1 MNWTITELNR
11 KAAEEILAWKYEP
24 PYDFYENER
33 SEEAVE
39 ELSGGEYRL
48 VLDETGQ
55 IYGFFCTG
63 SSAQVPIGHEF
74 GVYPD
79 DHVDFGL
86 GMNPTFTGK
95 GTGAAFTAFI
105 LKEIRRDTSL
115 PIRLSV
121 ATFNK
126 RAIAVYEK
134 LGFRKADDFRTRS
147 AEFITMVENRGNV
160 TI

>member
-11 KAAEEILAWKYEP
+11 EAAEEILAWKYEP

-33 SEEAVE
+33 SEEAVA

-48 VLDETGQ
+48 VLDESGQ

-74 GVYPD
+74 DVYPD

-147 AEFITMVENRGNV
+147 AEFITMVENRGNL

>member
-1 MNWTITELNR
+1 MNWSITELNR
-11 KAAEEILAWKYEP
+11 EAAEEILAWKYEP
-24 PYDFYENER
+24 PYDFYENKK
-33 SEEAVE
+33 SEEAVA
-39 ELSGGEYRL
+39 ELAGSAYRL
-48 VLDETGQ
+48 VMDEAGQ

-86 GMNPTFTGK
+86 GMNPAFTGR
-95 GTGAAFTAFI
+95 GTGATFTAFI
-105 LKEIRRDTSL
+105 LNAIRMDTSL

-126 RAIAVYEK
+126 RAIKVYEQ
-134 LGFRKADDFRTRS
+134 LGFQKVDHFRTRS
-147 AEFITMVENRGNV
+147 AEFITMVENRGGA
-160 TI
+160 

>member
-1 MNWTITELNR
+1 MNWSITELNR
-11 KAAEEILAWKYEP
+11 EAAEEILAWKYEP

-33 SEEAVE
+33 SEEAVA

-48 VLDETGQ
+48 VLDESGQ
-55 IYGFFCTG
+55 MYGFFCTG

-86 GMNPTFTGK
+86 GMNPAFTGR

-126 RAIAVYEK
+126 RAIKVYEQ
-134 LGFRKADDFRTRS
+134 LGFQKVDHFRTRS
-147 AEFITMVENRGNV
+147 AEFITMVENRGGA
-160 TI
+160 